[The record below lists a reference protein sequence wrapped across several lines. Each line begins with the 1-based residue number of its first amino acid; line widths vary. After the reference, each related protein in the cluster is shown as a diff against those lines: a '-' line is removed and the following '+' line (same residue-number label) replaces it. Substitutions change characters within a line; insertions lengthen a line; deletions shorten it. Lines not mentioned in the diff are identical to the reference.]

1 MKYIIELLFS
11 LSHLQQQ
18 HPHGND
24 YKATSSSYVAE
35 LHKLRESID
44 EINLRLDNLSWGT
57 PSHKTGAAAA
67 LQTNDCHLPLF
78 IEEDHNIVEGHDDDS
93 NEDIEDD
100 VSAVQSWRRGSTI

>member
-67 LQTNDCHLPLF
+67 LQTNGCHLPLF